1 MMKYKQQIK
10 EYKEEIEEKYVR
22 AEAENKTVKACQ
34 NILSE
39 SVLSKQSH
47 RTSYFEF
54 LYEQTKFIKKR
65 WWILQ
70 GCVLM
75 CLWIWLSNYT
85 SDIKDMMRIMGI
97 SATIFVV
104 LIIPEIWKNRRN
116 GAIEIEQASLLH
128 TASDLYSK
136 NVNVWS
142 SGSGDRYG
150 VFGNYI
156 SNNNTLVK

>member
-1 MMKYKQQIK
+1 MKNYKQQIK

-22 AEAENKTVKACQ
+22 AESENKTVKACQ

-70 GCVLM
+70 GCILHKRYDEDYGNI
-75 CLWIWLSNYT
+75 CHNICG
-85 SDIKDMMRIMGI
+85 SDY
-97 SATIFVV
+97 
-104 LIIPEIWKNRRN
+104 P
-116 GAIEIEQASLLH
+116 
-128 TASDLYSK
+128 
-136 NVNVWS
+136 
-142 SGSGDRYG
+142 
-150 VFGNYI
+150 GN
-156 SNNNTLVK
+156 LEKQKKWCD

>member
-10 EYKEEIEEKYVR
+10 EYKEEIEKKYLR
-22 AEAENKTVKACQ
+22 IEAENRTVKACQ

-70 GCVLM
+70 GCILM

-85 SDIKDMMRIMGI
+85 SDIKDRFQGY
-97 SATIFVV
+97 
-104 LIIPEIWKNRRN
+104 
-116 GAIEIEQASLLH
+116 
-128 TASDLYSK
+128 ASDWKWNCFRLAARPHGK
-136 NVNVWS
+136 VL
-142 SGSGDRYG
+142 GKGR
-150 VFGNYI
+150 
-156 SNNNTLVK
+156 

>member
-22 AEAENKTVKACQ
+22 IEAENRTVKACQ
-34 NILSE
+34 NILAE

-70 GCVLM
+70 GCILM

-85 SDIKDMMRIMGI
+85 SDIKDMMRIMEYLPQYLW
-97 SATIFVV
+97 F
-104 LIIPEIWKNRRN
+104 
-116 GAIEIEQASLLH
+116 
-128 TASDLYSK
+128 
-136 NVNVWS
+136 
-142 SGSGDRYG
+142 
-150 VFGNYI
+150 
-156 SNNNTLVK
+156 